1 MGVPPVSLRVRASII
16 VMLVLAAFG
25 QPSSVL
31 ACSPPFEQPTIRAL
45 GPDQVVVVGSI
56 GEKVAGG
63 RLFHIERW
71 FNGRIAGTPILIA
84 FKEGEPVGDCSYPV
98 HEGQHLLIA
107 PVADPAG
114 GLSADLGTLQADPDT
129 QDGRRYLAEA
139 KALFGPGVVPP
150 SVAAATPLPATIHGQ
165 QAGVVTAAIGAVVIG
180 SFVLVFMAARRRPTG
195 P

>member
-1 MGVPPVSLRVRASII
+1 MSVPPVSLGVRASII
-16 VMLVLAAFG
+16 VIFVLAAFG
-25 QPSSVL
+25 QPSSLV
-31 ACSPPFEQPTIRAL
+31 ACSPPFEKPTIRAL
-45 GPDQVVVVGSI
+45 GLDQVVVVGSI

-139 KALFGPGVVPP
+139 QALFGPGVVPP
-150 SVAAATPLPATIHGQ
+150 SVAAATPVPAAIDG
-165 QAGVVTAAIGAVVIG
+165 QAGVVTAAIGAVVLG
-180 SFVLVFMAARRRPTG
+180 LFVVVFVAARRRPTG